1 MRENG
6 WRSMVGYPQVVAAGE
21 GELVSDLLLCRIC
34 FVIRSNMGLCTTA
47 GRAQSA

>member
-21 GELVSDLLLCRIC
+21 GELLSDILLCGIR
-34 FVIRSNMGLCTTA
+34 FVIRSNMGLYTAA
-47 GRAQSA
+47 GRARTV